1 MSRKTKLH
9 RTQPRPESSGREEEI
24 PSPHGP
30 SSNART
36 HSEQGRGAYLR
47 PARISGGTTGRGFV
61 CRKNSSLYGRPS
73 SAGGLIAQKNRNVQV
88 GHSCLFHTNQKLFPM
103 RAMGPMRVAR
113 LINKRYNHNGKQN
126 STAAAGSA
134 NSPPPAT
141 GDTTA
146 RSSRNSAPQG
156 YYTHFAPPR
165 QENLPHCTG
174 LL

>member
-1 MSRKTKLH
+1 MDRVPTRE
-9 RTQPRPESSGREEEI
+9 RTANRE
-24 PSPHGP
+24 G
-30 SSNART
+30 
-36 HSEQGRGAYLR
+36 GAYLR
-47 PARISGGTTGRGFV
+47 PARISGGTMDSGFV

-73 SAGGLIAQKNRNVQV
+73 PAGGLIAQKNRNVQV
-88 GHSCLFHTNQKLFPM
+88 GHSCLFYTNQKLFPT

-113 LINKRYNHNGKQN
+113 LINKRYDHNRKQN

-141 GDTTA
+141 GDRTA
-146 RSSRNSAPQG
+146 RCRRNSAPQG

-174 LL
+174 LLWPVQCFFVAKYLLCEETKS